1 MLVINI
7 MIMISTH
14 SSSSWFPSWWRGS
27 SSSTLQRPCWPSP
40 LHQRLQEYRDFCHV
54 GHKHT
59 SDHDLNSHSI
69 IITKIMMTTTII
81 IKITSSLK
89 SSWIGASSTR
99 LLGSST
105 PCNILINI
113 FFITALQSV
122 NIFISLPRKQS
133 IYVCENQYTSNL
145 SLNTDLINW
154 LLAHCSIFSIF
165 LYFQLFFRIFLFL
178 SILQK
183 FSVFFSIFLAC
194 SDLVSML

>member
-7 MIMISTH
+7 PVIMTSTATPSSSPRSWWPP
-14 SSSSWFPSWWRGS
+14 SSSSRSPPPSRAPGS
-27 SSSTLQRPCWPSP
+27 EPPAHGCLVLQRPAIYW
-40 LHQRLQEYRDFCHV
+40 
-54 GHKHT
+54 
-59 SDHDLNSHSI
+59 
-69 IITKIMMTTTII
+69 KIY
-81 IKITSSLK
+81 
-89 SSWIGASSTR
+89 
-99 LLGSST
+99 
-105 PCNILINI
+105 
-113 FFITALQSV
+113 FFITVLQSV

-165 LYFQLFFRIFLFL
+165 LYFQLFFRICLFL